1 MYAVIAVLLRV
12 GCSAEVAARSTS
24 GRHGDRS
31 RIISAAAAEGK
42 AVGRSAAGVEAWG
55 MRKLYYAG
63 GSIIISD
70 QVCKSILRYG
80 RALARSGS
88 SDLVVLPAFTENFG
102 KGVAHILLGP
112 ASQMLS
118 VPTAEFD
125 IDLADAHMV
134 EILESRTRELQPDR
148 PEWQEDVAEVSSL
161 DGYDWGI

>member
-1 MYAVIAVLLRV
+1 
-12 GCSAEVAARSTS
+12 
-24 GRHGDRS
+24 
-31 RIISAAAAEGK
+31 
-42 AVGRSAAGVEAWG
+42 

-134 EILESRTRELQPDR
+134 EILESRTKELDPDR
-148 PEWQEDVAEVSSL
+148 LDEGAVIVAETPRTAVLKRATSKPVRPTNQSGVASAAAARTWSSCIHRSSTPQMTAH
-161 DGYDWGI
+161 GSSFS

>member
-1 MYAVIAVLLRV
+1 
-12 GCSAEVAARSTS
+12 
-24 GRHGDRS
+24 
-31 RIISAAAAEGK
+31 
-42 AVGRSAAGVEAWG
+42 

-134 EILESRTRELQPDR
+134 EILESRTKELDPDR
-148 PEWQEDVAEVSSL
+148 PEWHEDVADVSGL